1 MSANVKE
8 PLVLVSKDAKGV
20 NISFEHF
27 ERDSQAI
34 SARNEG
40 KLETQD
46 KLKKLILFSLTFMIV
61 ELIGGYI
68 SNSIAVI
75 SDALHMFTDFLGYIV
90 QFYSAYLA
98 VQKRTGSFTF
108 GYSRAESLGGLF
120 NCFLIWAIT
129 AYLLYEAVDRFIR
142 PPKHFQPG
150 VMLLTAFL
158 GVLLNLCMGG
168 ILVGFS
174 NIKRI
179 VVFWGE
185 YSGNVDNK
193 AEDFNL
199 KSTIMHIRGDMVY
212 SVGVLI
218 SAILINLFPQ
228 VRFFDSVCTILFS
241 YVVLDITRPIF
252 SAAVRYILE
261 GVPEGTITRFQRRR
275 VT

>member
-1 MSANVKE
+1 MSANFKE
-8 PLVLVSKDAKGV
+8 PLVLVSKEQRELEV
-20 NISFEHF
+20 SYEHF
-27 ERDSQAI
+27 ERDSRAI

-46 KLKKLILFSLTFMIV
+46 KLKKLVLFSLVFMII
-61 ELIGGYI
+61 ELIGGYV

-75 SDALHMFTDFLGYIV
+75 SDALHMFTDFLGYMV

-98 VQKRTGSFTF
+98 VKKRTGAYTF

-120 NCFLIWAIT
+120 NCFLIWIIT
-129 AYLLYEAVDRFIR
+129 LYLLYEAVERFIH

-158 GVLLNLCMGG
+158 GVLLNLGMGA

-174 NIKRI
+174 NIRRI
-179 VVFWGE
+179 VAFWE
-185 YSGNVDNK
+185 EDSGTADNK
-193 AEDFNL
+193 SEDFNL

-218 SAILINLFPQ
+218 SSILINLFPQ

-252 SAAVRYILE
+252 SAAIRYILE
-261 GVPEGTITRFQRRR
+261 GVPEGRINRI
-275 VT
+275 

>member
-1 MSANVKE
+1 MSANFKE
-8 PLVLVSKDAKGV
+8 PLVLVSNNNKAMDV
-20 NISFEHF
+20 SYEHF

-75 SDALHMFTDFLGYIV
+75 SDALHMLTDFLGYLV

-98 VQKRTGSFTF
+98 VKKRSATFTF

-120 NCFLIWAIT
+120 NCFLIWGIT
-129 AYLLYEAVDRFIR
+129 VFLLYEAIERFIH

-150 VMLLTAFL
+150 VMLITAFL

-168 ILVGFS
+168 ILVGFA
-174 NIKRI
+174 NIRRI
-179 VVFWGE
+179 VVFWE
-185 YSGNVDNK
+185 EDAGNADNR

-212 SVGVLI
+212 SVGVFI
-218 SAILINLFPQ
+218 SSVLINLFPQ

-252 SAAVRYILE
+252 SAAIRYILE
-261 GVPEGTITRFQRRR
+261 GAPEGSITRI
-275 VT
+275 